1 MRLDINNFAKINNA
15 SIELNGITVIAGNN
29 NTGKTTIGKALFS
42 IFNSVYNIN
51 SKINNSRKSEIYSR
65 LRNAVKSFFLSN
77 EQEEDIGYSQRST
90 LFRKTDMALHDFY
103 RMLRNKDYD
112 IADEKY
118 LIDVLDTALEHYGL
132 LQTSDNAD
140 KLSNTIV
147 DEIRVVNNT
156 DDYAISLE
164 IIERFFNSVFSHQI
178 NNLLNQE
185 VAHLNL
191 KIHDK
196 ELEFEFSDNKCEK
209 WSDNFEIMHEAFFI
223 DDPFVVD
230 NINDGYVYTKGEMS
244 PRQFLVNKIQDLS

>member
-90 LFRKTDMALHDFY
+90 LSRKTDMALHDFY

-118 LIDVLDTALEHYGL
+118 LIDVLDKA
-132 LQTSDNAD
+132 SD
-140 KLSNTIV
+140 
-147 DEIRVVNNT
+147 
-156 DDYAISLE
+156 
-164 IIERFFNSVFSHQI
+164 
-178 NNLLNQE
+178 
-185 VAHLNL
+185 
-191 KIHDK
+191 
-196 ELEFEFSDNKCEK
+196 
-209 WSDNFEIMHEAFFI
+209 
-223 DDPFVVD
+223 
-230 NINDGYVYTKGEMS
+230 
-244 PRQFLVNKIQDLS
+244 